1 MPSTWVNLI
10 KLLQVWLLFSYSKTI
25 ATLLNYTCK
34 IFIKLTAG
42 YRTAILHSHSLVYRG
57 MGRGKKKSVRGRG
70 VEMFIG
76 IPRGSLCGEEKHDHL
91 SHAKV

>member
-1 MPSTWVNLI
+1 M
-10 KLLQVWLLFSYSKTI
+10 WLLFSYSKTI

-42 YRTAILHSHSLVYRG
+42 YRTAILHSHSLVHRG
-57 MGRGKKKSVRGRG
+57 KGRGKKKSAMG
-70 VEMFIG
+70 VGGGVVEIFSG
-76 IPRGSLCGEEKHDHL
+76 IPKGSLCGEKKHGHP